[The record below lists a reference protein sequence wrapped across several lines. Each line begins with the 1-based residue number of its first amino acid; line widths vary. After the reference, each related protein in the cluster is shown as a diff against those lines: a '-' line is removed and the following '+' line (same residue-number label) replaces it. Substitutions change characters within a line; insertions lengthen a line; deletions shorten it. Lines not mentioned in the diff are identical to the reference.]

1 MRVSRRTCTAEFKCD
16 IAIWCFDKK
25 EALVLLP
32 AVWWIFY
39 MLSNTTDLVQV
50 RLGPGGEG
58 RGRLA
63 PPRGVPADW
72 RAVAPRHAAA
82 DTLRPQL
89 LQLGLG
95 QVSYSLGRFVT
106 SYFSMYLTQ
115 YCEAQARVRQGSAMD
130 GP

>member
-1 MRVSRRTCTAEFKCD
+1 MRVSRRTCTVQVEFVCD
-16 IAIWCFDKK
+16 ITIDYFDFDKK

-32 AVWWIFY
+32 AVWWVFY
-39 MLSNTTDLVQV
+39 MFSNTTDLVQV

-95 QVSYSLGRFVT
+95 QVSYLLVPLW
-106 SYFSMYLTQ
+106 YFLLQ
-115 YCEAQARVRQGSAMD
+115 YVSNSISNLY
-130 GP
+130 

>member
-1 MRVSRRTCTAEFKCD
+1 MRVSRRTCTVQVEFVCD
-16 IAIWCFDKK
+16 ITIDYFDFDKK

-63 PPRGVPADW
+63 PRTGVPADW

-95 QVSYSLGRFVT
+95 QVSYLLVPLW
-106 SYFSMYLTQ
+106 YFLLQ
-115 YCEAQARVRQGSAMD
+115 YVSNSISNLY
-130 GP
+130 